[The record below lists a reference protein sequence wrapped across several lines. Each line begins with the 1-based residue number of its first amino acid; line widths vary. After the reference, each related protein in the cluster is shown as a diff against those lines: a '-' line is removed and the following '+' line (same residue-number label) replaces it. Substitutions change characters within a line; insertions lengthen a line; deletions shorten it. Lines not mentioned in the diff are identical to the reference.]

1 MGFRKSQIA
10 IFLTL
15 VRQFEMLGEEVTT
28 LTLQKLAY
36 LLQLK
41 GEKLNLRFEK
51 GYYGPYASNL
61 NKVLEA
67 LSPNFINYQGDLSKP
82 TTVINLVQ
90 DKKLETEEVINT
102 KLSPDQTNRLEL
114 LSEMIE
120 GFESTF
126 GLELLATVGYALQQC
141 PQCSKEEIIDDIQ
154 QWTKR
159 EKEIFT
165 PHLISVSY
173 DRIKESNMV
182 VS

>member
-1 MGFRKSQIA
+1 MFRKSQIA
-10 IFLTL
+10 MYLTL
-15 VRQFEMLGEEVTT
+15 VRQFAMLGEEVTT
-28 LTLQKLAY
+28 LTLQKLAF

-41 GEKLNLRFEK
+41 GEKLNLKFEK
-51 GYYGPYASNL
+51 GLYGPYSNNL

-82 TTVINLVQ
+82 ITIINLVQ
-90 DKKLETEEVINT
+90 DKKAETEKVIET
-102 KLSPDQTNRLEL
+102 QLSSDQTQRLGL

-126 GLELLATVGYALQQC
+126 GLELLATVAYALQQC
-141 PQCSKEEIIDDIQ
+141 PQCSKEEIIADIQ

-159 EKEIFT
+159 KKEIFT

-173 DRIKESNMV
+173 DRVKEFQ
-182 VS
+182 